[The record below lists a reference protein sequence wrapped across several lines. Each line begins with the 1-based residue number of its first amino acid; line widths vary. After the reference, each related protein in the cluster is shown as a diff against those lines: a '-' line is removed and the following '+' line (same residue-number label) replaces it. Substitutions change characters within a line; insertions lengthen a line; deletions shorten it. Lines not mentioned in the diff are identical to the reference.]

1 MRSREKAKKG
11 NWGGKKEN
19 EREKVCE
26 GRRERIGLN
35 ARRNEFGRMSDSGRE
50 TSGEVKNDQVKREMM
65 KKGRRKQ
72 FRGVERE
79 IIGNERK
86 LEV

>member
-1 MRSREKAKKG
+1 M
-11 NWGGKKEN
+11 
-19 EREKVCE
+19 
-26 GRRERIGLN
+26 N
-35 ARRNEFGRMSDSGRE
+35 ARRDEFGGMSDSGRE
-50 TSGEVKNDQVKREMM
+50 TSREVKRKNNQVEREMM

>member
-1 MRSREKAKKG
+1 M
-11 NWGGKKEN
+11 
-19 EREKVCE
+19 
-26 GRRERIGLN
+26 N